1 MRSAKLVDRP
11 LEFRTLTYGG
21 VATQAFVI
29 TNHIRRL
36 KMSDLAKELGSG
48 TLTSEQVDAITH
60 AWLDLRGSIE
70 HFEASSF
77 VVGAGD
83 LEAAC
88 KDSVQDLEEAF
99 PFLLEGVDD
108 EEI

>member
-1 MRSAKLVDRP
+1 
-11 LEFRTLTYGG
+11 
-21 VATQAFVI
+21 
-29 TNHIRRL
+29 
-36 KMSDLAKELGSG
+36 MSDLAKELGAG

-70 HFEASSF
+70 HLEASSF
-77 VVGAGD
+77 LVGSGD

-88 KDSVQDLEEAF
+88 KDSVQELEDAF
-99 PFLLEGVDD
+99 PFLLEGVED

>member
-1 MRSAKLVDRP
+1 VRSAKLVDRP

-99 PFLLEGVDD
+99 PFLLEGVED
-108 EEI
+108 E